1 MRHLESP
8 SWWDQCLGFVWQ
20 HGFQPAASLLVT
32 VLQWTAY
39 WLPTPFQGRSLVLI
53 HNLEPHLAGLLT
65 MGALLAGLLYMPRR
79 WYGWM
84 PEKLVFTVGCLAAIP
99 FGLVFT
105 WGCVVAMASL
115 LYFVFGWTNWQLGL
129 GTMGGFLVWGFIL
142 WIRSY
147 APETKPNTSHG
158 SADWESLK
166 EAIRLGRITPKGF
179 VFGNSHGFTLGHMPE
194 ADPKTHDTRLRY
206 MGHVLTCAPTGAGKG
221 IGAVI
226 PNLLEYPGSALV
238 LDIKGENYAV
248 THRAR
253 AAKGNA
259 VFLIDPFGVTGQLGH
274 GLNWLDTLN
283 PNDPNVVSD
292 SAMLA
297 DMMIISDTKDSY
309 WDDAARDLIRG
320 LLIHVAGFPEADRNM
335 GEVRRLLTSGEERLR
350 LVLQEMSETQ
360 AGFGIVARTANSF
373 LLKADRERSGVLST
387 AIRHTAFLDDPR
399 IVEALSRSDFDLRE
413 LKRKRM
419 TVFVALPPSKL
430 TAYNRFLRGVV
441 GLSLA
446 AVTND
451 TQKPEYNV
459 VFLLDEF
466 GQLGRMAA
474 IEDAISLVRGYGVAF
489 WIFVQDLSQLKGVY
503 PKWQTFLANTAKQ
516 FFGTA
521 DLDTARYISNALGN
535 YTATYHT
542 TSQGVQSSSS
552 SEHRHSRPM
561 LSPDE
566 VMRMGSHRPIILIG
580 GERPYLL
587 NRLNYLQDKAY
598 QGVAEKNPFHQ

>member
-1 MRHLESP
+1 MSP
-8 SWWDQCLGFVWQ
+8 VKTPSLWDHTLAFVWQ
-20 HGFQPAASLLVT
+20 HGFQPAASLLAS
-32 VLQWTAY
+32 VLQWSAH
-39 WLPTPFQGRSLVLI
+39 WLPHPFQDRALVLI
-53 HNLEPHLAGLLT
+53 HNLEPHLAGVLVVV
-65 MGALLAGLLYMPRR
+65 AILAGINYTPPR
-79 WYGWM
+79 WYRWI
-84 PEKLVFTVGCLAAIP
+84 PEKLLFTIGCLAMAPLGLAI
-99 FGLVFT
+99 V
-105 WGCVVAMASL
+105 WGCVVGMASL
-115 LYFVFGWTNWQLGL
+115 LYFVFGWTNWQLGF
-129 GTMGGFLVWGFIL
+129 GTIGGFLAWVFIL
-142 WIRSY
+142 WVRDQ
-147 APETKPNTSHG
+147 APETQPKTSHG
-158 SADWESLK
+158 SADWASLD
-166 EAIRLGRITPKGF
+166 EAIQRGRITKVGQSSAF
-179 VFGNSHGFTLGHMPE
+179 ALGHMPE
-194 ADPKTHDTRLRY
+194 VNPRSPDTRLRY

-253 AAKGNA
+253 AANGQA
-259 VFLIDPFGVTGQLGH
+259 VFLLDPFGVTGQPGH

-283 PNDPNVVSD
+283 PTDPNVVSD

-350 LVLQEMSETQ
+350 LVLQEMAETQ
-360 AGFGIVARTANSF
+360 AGFGIVARTAHSF

-399 IVEALSRSDFDLRE
+399 IVEALSRSDFDLRD

-430 TAYNRFLRGVV
+430 AAYNRFLRGVV

-451 TQKPEYNV
+451 TQRPEHTV
-459 VFLLDEF
+459 AFFLDEF

-489 WIFVQDLSQLKGVY
+489 WLFVQDLSQLKGVY

-542 TSQGVQSSSS
+542 TSQGVQHTNM
-552 SEHRHSRPM
+552 SEHRHSKA
-561 LSPDE
+561 LLTPDE
-566 VMRMGSHRPIILIG
+566 VMRLGSHRPIILIG

-587 NRLNYLQDKAY
+587 NRLNYLQDKVY
-598 QGVAEKNPFHQ
+598 TGLAEGNPFHAKR